1 VVLGADVKI
10 LISPVFVRMA
20 AVLLS
25 AVIAFVLGIVA
36 VRLLRRR
43 MVDGSEI
50 LEDLGP
56 DNATALYPYSAII
69 QQLKQQKFALE
80 NEQQVQRRRAKTSEH
95 ITASMIAHLPCGVL
109 FVTPNGLVRQANAAA
124 RQMLGF
130 ASPLGM
136 SVAELFRDAKAISES
151 EASSQVAETFQSAL
165 QSKAGATHFESAY
178 LTPSGEERM
187 LKFTLI
193 PMCAPTGEMLGLAS
207 VVSDESETAVVRRA
221 RVLQLETSAEM
232 ALELRTSLAAIREWA
247 EQMGTATDREPTRN
261 LARDISAEAE
271 RLEKLVGGFLA
282 GSREDQALGA
292 GA

>member
-1 VVLGADVKI
+1 MKI
-10 LISPVFVRMA
+10 LISPLFVRMA

-25 AVIAFVLGIVA
+25 AVTAFVLGVVA
-36 VRLLRRR
+36 VRLLRRQ
-43 MVDGSEI
+43 MVDGGEI

-56 DNATALYPYSAII
+56 DNATASYPYSAII

-136 SVAELFRDAKAISES
+136 SVVELFRDAKAVSGSEGVGKVT
-151 EASSQVAETFQSAL
+151 EAFQGAL
-165 QSKAGATHFESAY
+165 QSKAGATQFESSY
-178 LTPSGEERM
+178 LTPSGEERII
-187 LKFTLI
+187 KFTLI
-193 PMCAPTGEMLGLAS
+193 PMRGPAGEIIGMAS
-207 VVSDESETAVVRRA
+207 VISDESESADFRRA
-221 RVLQLETSAEM
+221 QVLQSETSAEM
-232 ALELRTSLAAIREWA
+232 ALELRTSLATIREWA
-247 EQMGTATDREPTRN
+247 EQMRTTADREHTRS
-261 LARDISAEAE
+261 LAGDISAEAE

-292 GA
+292 RA

>member
-1 VVLGADVKI
+1 VKI

-25 AVIAFVLGIVA
+25 SVAAFVLGIVA
-36 VRLLRRR
+36 LRWLRRR
-43 MVDGSEI
+43 IVDGGEI

-56 DNATALYPYSAII
+56 DNASAGFPYSAII

-95 ITASMIAHLPCGVL
+95 IAASMIAHLPCGVL
-109 FVTPNGLVRQANAAA
+109 FVAPNGLVRQANAAA

-136 SVAELFRDAKAISES
+136 SVVELFRDARAVSGCETRGK
-151 EASSQVAETFQSAL
+151 VAEAFQSAL
-165 QSKAGATHFESAY
+165 QSKAGATNFESSY

-193 PMCAPTGEMLGLAS
+193 PMCGPAGETLGAAS
-207 VVSDESETAVVRRA
+207 VVGDESESADFRRA
-221 RVLQLETSAEM
+221 RVLQSETSAEM
-232 ALELRTSLAAIREWA
+232 ALELRTSLATIREWA
-247 EQMGTATDREPTRN
+247 EQMGTATDREQTRG
-261 LARDISAEAE
+261 LAGDISAEAG

-282 GSREDQALGA
+282 GGREDRAVGA

>member
-1 VVLGADVKI
+1 VKI
-10 LISPVFVRMA
+10 LISPLFVRMA

-25 AVIAFVLGIVA
+25 AATAFVLGIVA
-36 VRLLRRR
+36 VRMLRRR
-43 MVDGSEI
+43 MVDGGAM

-56 DNATALYPYSAII
+56 DNATANYPYSVII

-80 NEQQVQRRRAKTSEH
+80 NEHQAQRRRTKTSEH

-130 ASPLGM
+130 ASPMGM
-136 SVAELFRDAKAISES
+136 SVAELFRDAQAVTGS
-151 EASSQVAETFQSAL
+151 EAGDKVAEAFQSAL
-165 QSKAGATHFESAY
+165 RSKAGAMDFESSY
-178 LTPSGEERM
+178 LTPSGEERV

-193 PMCAPTGEMLGLAS
+193 PMFGPAGELLGMAS
-207 VVSDESETAVVRRA
+207 VVSDESGTAVVRRA
-221 RVLQLETSAEM
+221 RVLQWETSAEM
-232 ALELRTSLAAIREWA
+232 ALELRTSLATIREWT
-247 EQMGTATDREPTRN
+247 EQMSTTADLERTRS
-261 LARDISAEAE
+261 LAGDISAEAD

-282 GSREDQALGA
+282 GSREDQGLGA

>member
-1 VVLGADVKI
+1 MKI
-10 LISPVFVRMA
+10 LISPLFVRMA

-25 AVIAFVLGIVA
+25 AVTAFVLGIVG
-36 VRLLRRR
+36 VRLLRRQI
-43 MVDGSEI
+43 VDGGEI

-56 DNATALYPYSAII
+56 DDATTSYPYSAII

-80 NEQQVQRRRAKTSEH
+80 NEQQVQRRRTKTSEH

-136 SVAELFRDAKAISES
+136 SVVELFRDAKAVSGSEGVGK
-151 EASSQVAETFQSAL
+151 VAEAFQRAL
-165 QSKAGATHFESAY
+165 QSKAGATQFESSY
-178 LTPSGEERM
+178 LTPSGEERV
-187 LKFTLI
+187 LQFTLI
-193 PMCAPTGEMLGLAS
+193 PMCAPGGEMLGMAS

-221 RVLQLETSAEM
+221 RVLHSETSAEM
-232 ALELRTSLAAIREWA
+232 ALELRTSLATIGEWA
-247 EQMGTATDREPTRN
+247 EQMRTTADREQTRS
-261 LARDISAEAE
+261 LAGDISAEAE

>member
-1 VVLGADVKI
+1 VKI

-20 AVLLS
+20 AMLLS
-25 AVIAFVLGIVA
+25 AVTAFVLGIVG
-36 VRLLRRR
+36 VRLLRRQ

-56 DNATALYPYSAII
+56 DNATANYPYSAII

-136 SVAELFRDAKAISES
+136 SVVELFRDAKAVSGSEGVGK
-151 EASSQVAETFQSAL
+151 VAEAFQGAL
-165 QSKAGATHFESAY
+165 QSKAGTTHFESSY
-178 LTPSGEERM
+178 LTPSGEERII
-187 LKFTLI
+187 KFTLI
-193 PMCAPTGEMLGLAS
+193 PMRGPAGELIGIAS
-207 VVSDESETAVVRRA
+207 VVSDESERADSRRA
-221 RVLQLETSAEM
+221 RVLHSETSAEM
-232 ALELRTSLAAIREWA
+232 ALELRTSLATIGEWA
-247 EQMGTATDREPTRN
+247 EQMRKTADRDQTRS
-261 LARDISAEAE
+261 LAGDISAEAE
-271 RLEKLVGGFLA
+271 RLGKLVGGFLA